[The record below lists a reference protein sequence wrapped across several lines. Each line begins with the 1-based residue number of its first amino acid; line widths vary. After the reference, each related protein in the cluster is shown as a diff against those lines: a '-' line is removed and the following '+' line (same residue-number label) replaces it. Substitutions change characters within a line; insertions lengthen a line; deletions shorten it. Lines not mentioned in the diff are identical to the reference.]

1 MKFTAVGDFLIQ
13 EVYKTPYDGFNT
25 LQDFILRG
33 DARFFNL
40 ETTLNKEGTCCASQF
55 SGGSYLRVDPTAL
68 DTVKSYGCNLI
79 TTANNHAFDFSYD
92 GFLSTLACL
101 EQSGLTFAGVG
112 RDLPSAAKPAY
123 LQTENGTVALIAVTA
138 SLNPTAIAGNPS
150 KVYAG
155 RPGVNGLRQSE
166 VIEVTADQMA
176 TLEDIAAK
184 TGVNHEADIDRKD
197 GYLPELPAGVFE
209 FAGLKLETADKPGRR
224 VDVNKT
230 DYARIMASIDEAKG
244 KADYVLISLHNHSL
258 DGEKENVPAFL
269 EKFCRDCIDR
279 GAHAVIG
286 HGPHLVRGI
295 EIYKNRPIFHSL
307 GDFVLQLNSTPSA
320 PAEYYE
326 KNGVPVDAGM
336 KELLWTRSK
345 GGKRGLMYDRK
356 MFETFIPYWEME
368 NGKLTRLE
376 LLPVEL
382 GFDAEEARRGI
393 PQPARDLSFID
404 RLADISAVYGTKMHI
419 ENGKVIVDL

>member
-1 MKFTAVGDFLIQ
+1 M
-13 EVYKTPYDGFNT
+13 
-25 LQDFILRG
+25 
-33 DARFFNL
+33 
-40 ETTLNKEGTCCASQF
+40 
-55 SGGSYLRVDPTAL
+55 
-68 DTVKSYGCNLI
+68 
-79 TTANNHAFDFSYD
+79 
-92 GFLSTLACL
+92 
-101 EQSGLTFAGVG
+101 
-112 RDLPSAAKPAY
+112 
-123 LQTENGTVALIAVTA
+123 
-138 SLNPTAIAGNPS
+138 
-150 KVYAG
+150 
-155 RPGVNGLRQSE
+155 
-166 VIEVTADQMA
+166 
-176 TLEDIAAK
+176 
-184 TGVNHEADIDRKD
+184 
-197 GYLPELPAGVFE
+197 
-209 FAGLKLETADKPGRR
+209 
-224 VDVNKT
+224 
-230 DYARIMASIDEAKG
+230 
-244 KADYVLISLHNHSL
+244 
-258 DGEKENVPAFL
+258 
-269 EKFCRDCIDR
+269 
-279 GAHAVIG
+279 IG